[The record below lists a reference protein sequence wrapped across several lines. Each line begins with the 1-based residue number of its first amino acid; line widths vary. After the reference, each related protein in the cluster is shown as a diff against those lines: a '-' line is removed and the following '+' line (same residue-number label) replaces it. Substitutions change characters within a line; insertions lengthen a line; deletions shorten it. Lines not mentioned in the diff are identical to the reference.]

1 MSEYLMLGAALGLA
15 SGLTPGPLLTYTIVA
30 TLRGGWRAGVSV
42 GSAPLIT
49 DAPIIALSLLV
60 LHFLP
65 LPVLRLLGIVGGLFV
80 VYLGVE
86 TARAARHV
94 DDIRPDEEVNV
105 RREIGRGVLVNFLN
119 PNPYLFWGTVG
130 GPMLI
135 QAYREQAI
143 EAAVFL
149 LVFYA
154 LLVGSHVGLALL
166 VHRQRGWLQGMWYRR
181 TLWALAVILVVLGAR
196 LIWQQATLLA

>member
-1 MSEYLMLGAALGLA
+1 MLGAALGLA

-49 DAPIIALSLLV
+49 DAPIIVLSLLV

-65 LPVLRLLGIVGGLFV
+65 LTVLRLLGIIGGLFI

-86 TARAARHV
+86 TARAVRHV
-94 DDIRPDEEVNV
+94 DEIRPDENVDV
-105 RREIGRGVLVNFLN
+105 RREMGRGILVNFLN

-135 QAYREQAI
+135 QAYRERAV
-143 EAAVFL
+143 EAVAFL
-149 LVFYA
+149 VVFYT

-166 VHRQRGWLQGMWYRR
+166 VHRQRGWLQGVWYRR
-181 TLWALAVILVVLGAR
+181 TLWFLAVMLVLLGAR
-196 LIWQQATLLA
+196 LIWQQAALL